1 MIMTIYMVV
10 TADIYELPVVVS
22 DKIQDIADFLGVSK
36 DHAHCLIK
44 RNTRFNKK
52 YRVIKFKP
60 DCVGVEDIELR
71 EEDTKRFEIC

>member
-22 DKIQDIADFLGVSK
+22 DKIQEIADFLGVSK

-44 RNTRFNKK
+44 RDTRFNKK
-52 YRVIKFKP
+52 FKVIKFK
-60 DCVGVEDIELR
+60 EDNNQS
-71 EEDTKRFEIC
+71 

>member
-22 DKIQDIADFLGVSK
+22 DKIQDVADYLGITK

-44 RNTRFNKK
+44 RDTRFKK
-52 YRVIKFKP
+52 KFKVIKFK
-60 DCVGVEDIELR
+60 EDNNQS
-71 EEDTKRFEIC
+71 